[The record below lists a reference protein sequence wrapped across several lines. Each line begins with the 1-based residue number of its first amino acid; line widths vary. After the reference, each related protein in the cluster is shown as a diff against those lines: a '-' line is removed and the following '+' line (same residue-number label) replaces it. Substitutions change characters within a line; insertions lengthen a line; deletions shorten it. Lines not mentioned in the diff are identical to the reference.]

1 MLKNKKIIFVP
12 LLIYLFLFVLT
23 GCARRS
29 IKNINS
35 QGANIICF
43 GDSVTFGHGANPGED
58 YPSVLSSMTNL
69 SVINAGVDSDTSTD
83 GLQRIDSD
91 VLERNPLLVII
102 EFGGNDFLKKI
113 PTQETIQNIKT
124 MVDRIQA
131 KGAMVAIFDISAGMI
146 MSHYRSLFRNIASE
160 KQAIFIPDL
169 LKGIITDPQL
179 KSDFIHPNN
188 IGYKMVASRIY
199 RAIIPYLNQNSLT
212 KLQK

>member
-1 MLKNKKIIFVP
+1 MLKNKKVVFFSLVIC
-12 LLIYLFLFVLT
+12 LLFFVLT
-23 GCARRS
+23 GCAKRQ

-35 QGANIICF
+35 KGTNIICF
-43 GDSVTFGHGANPGED
+43 GDSITFGHGANPSED
-58 YPSVLSSMTNL
+58 YPSVLSNMTNL
-69 SVINAGVDSDTSTD
+69 TVINAGADSDTSVD

-91 VLERNPLLVII
+91 VLEKDPLLVII

-113 PTQETIQNIKT
+113 PTEETLHNIKT

-146 MSHYRSLFRNIASE
+146 MSHYRGLFRNIASE

-199 RAIIPYLNQNSLT
+199 RAILPYLNQNTLT
-212 KLQK
+212 KHQK

>member
-23 GCARRS
+23 GCARRA

-35 QGANIICF
+35 QGTNIICF

-58 YPSVLSSMTNL
+58 YPSVLNNMTNF
-69 SVINAGVDSDTSTD
+69 SVINAGADSDTSTD

-91 VLERNPLLVII
+91 VLEKKPLLVII
-102 EFGGNDFLKKI
+102 EFGGNDFLKKV

-146 MSHYRSLFRNIASE
+146 MSHYRSVFRNIASE

-199 RAIIPYLNQNSLT
+199 RAIIPYLNQNTLT
-212 KLQK
+212 KHKK